1 MAPVSIAAVA
11 PRPPRAAASMLVLGS
26 AAAVLVTGLVAT
38 VAIVSRHRGASLSL
52 GYGFWAGLVAVSGLT
67 AVNLGLRALRWIY
80 LLRRCETRLPIR
92 DAYIG
97 YLAGFSLVL
106 APLLLGEIAVRSY
119 VLKERGEVSPLTT
132 AVVNVWE
139 RVLDLVA
146 VAILVGAFAVVRGH
160 AALAAWCLVPAL
172 IATAFSTVRIT
183 VLRLMVFVLRRLW
196 PDGGP
201 ASLDRWARLTRT
213 STWHASLAASLI
225 VWLLSGTALWLLLA
239 AAGTGVGFL
248 SAIALHS
255 RATLEGAV
263 QLAPA
268 GVVVTGGWLV
278 DGLGDL
284 GVAASVAA
292 AVTLGARLATVGLA
306 TALGVVFLVIH
317 RRGRGPARD
326 DHFDAIADSYD
337 VQIPEARRQALLE
350 RKTTMMCEVLHAN
363 SGGASDPRGSRH
375 LAGAVGPV
383 GPVGLD
389 IGCGQG
395 WYVRRMREQGFK
407 VTGIDSSAGQVALS
421 GHHLGHLGLVQT
433 GSVLE
438 IPYADDSLDFA
449 YSINVLHHL
458 PSVAHQRRAFSEIM
472 RVLRPGGLLFL
483 HEINTRNVVFRFY
496 MGYVFPSLNC
506 IDEGVERWLLPDH
519 LDTYTSARVVETR
532 YFTFLPEFTPETLVR
547 LLAPLE
553 RRLERSPCSV
563 YSAHYMAVLRKDT

>member
-1 MAPVSIAAVA
+1 
-11 PRPPRAAASMLVLGS
+11 MLVLGS

-119 VLKERGEVSPLTT
+119 VLKERGEVPPLTT

-172 IATAFSTVRIT
+172 IATAFGTVRIT
-183 VLRLMVFVLRRLW
+183 VLRRMVFVLRRIW
-196 PDGGP
+196 PDGDQ

-239 AAGTGVGFL
+239 AAGTGVGFP

-350 RKTTMMCEVLHAN
+350 RKTTMMCAVLHAN
-363 SGGASDPRGSRH
+363 SVGGSDPRGSRD
-375 LAGAVGPV
+375 LAGALGPVGPV

-395 WYVRRMREQGFK
+395 WYVRRMREQGYK
-407 VTGIDSSAGQVALS
+407 VTGIDSSAGQVVLS
-421 GHHLGHLGLVQT
+421 RNHLGDPGLVQA

-438 IPYADDSLDFA
+438 IPHADNSLDFA
-449 YSINVLHHL
+449 YTINILHHL
-458 PSVAHQRRAFSEIM
+458 PSVADQRRAFSEIM

-483 HEINTRNVVFRFY
+483 HEINTRNPLFRFY

-506 IDEGVERWLLPDH
+506 IDEGVERWLLPDR

-553 RRLERSPCSV
+553 RYLERSRCSA
-563 YSAHYMAVLRKDT
+563 YSAHYMAVLRKDS